1 MTVYYCTPF
10 GIAIRGK
17 ATLNVLLAFDIPY
30 SGNAN
35 VRYDIM
41 FSLGPWIF
49 FIILVWP
56 TCRTPAVGGLIVCE
70 RVSE

>member
-1 MTVYYCTPF
+1 MTVHYCTPF

-17 ATLNVLLAFDIPY
+17 ATLNVLLAIDIPY

-41 FSLGPWIF
+41 FSLAPWIF
-49 FIILVWP
+49 FILVWP
-56 TCRTPAVGGLIVCE
+56 TCRTPAIGGLIVCVC
-70 RVSE
+70 VSE